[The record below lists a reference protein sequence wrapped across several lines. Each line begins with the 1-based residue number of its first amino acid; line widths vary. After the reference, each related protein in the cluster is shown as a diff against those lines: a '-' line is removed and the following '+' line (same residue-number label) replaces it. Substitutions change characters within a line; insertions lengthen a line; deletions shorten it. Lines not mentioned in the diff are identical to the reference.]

1 MTNHTDR
8 IVVTGG
14 AGFIGS
20 QLVDNLLEDGHQVLC
35 LDEFNDFYDPAIK
48 WANIARHR
56 DNPLFTLAQNDIRH
70 REDIARLFID
80 WHPNMVVHLAA
91 RAGVRPSL
99 NDPFLYHE
107 VNTTGTLNLLD
118 AAVKVGVGKFIFG
131 SSSSVYGINEKVP
144 FSEGDPLLTPI
155 SPYAATKLAGEALCH
170 SFAHLHNMP
179 TVALRFFT
187 VYGPGQRPDLA
198 IHKFA
203 RLIMAGQPI
212 PVFGDGAT
220 RRDYTYIDDI
230 VRGIRAALAYDPKPY
245 DVINLG
251 NSQTIELRELI
262 QLLEE
267 VLGQSAIIDRQPM
280 QPGDVPQTWADTE
293 KAGRLLGFRPN
304 TPFREGLAAFVQWL
318 NKIS

>member
-1 MTNHTDR
+1 MSDKSYR

-20 QLVDNLLEDGHQVLC
+20 HLVDNLLADGHQILC
-35 LDEFNDFYDPAIK
+35 VDEFNDFYDPAIK
-48 WANIARHR
+48 WANVARHR
-56 DNPLFTLAQNDIRH
+56 NNPLFTLAQNDIRD
-70 REDIARLFID
+70 RESIARLFMD
-80 WHPNMVVHLAA
+80 WQPDMVVHLAA

-131 SSSSVYGINEKVP
+131 SSSSVYGINKKVP
-144 FSEGDPLLTPI
+144 FSEEDPLLTPI

-203 RLIMAGQPI
+203 RLIMAGKPI
-212 PVFGDGAT
+212 PVFGDGTT

-230 VRGIRAALAYDPKPY
+230 VRGIKAAMAYHPRYY

-251 NSQTIELRELI
+251 NSQTVELRELI

-267 VLGQSAIIDRQPM
+267 VLGQKAIIDRQPN

-293 KAGRLLGFRPN
+293 KADRLLGFKPG
-304 TPFREGLAAFVQWL
+304 TPFSEGLAAFVQWL
-318 NKIS
+318 KTIS